1 MKSQIQD
8 FQECLDF
15 MMKNEGWRRIYESAP
30 RGAKASLEYSFD
42 SAHCAYTGKRR
53 SLEEI
58 KEIALENP
66 ITHTKEDWSYLIMI
80 FPNSPSR
87 PYYEKRIAEISE

>member
-1 MKSQIQD
+1 MKAQIQD

-15 MMKNEGWRRIYESAP
+15 MMKNEGWRRIYKSAP

-42 SAHCAYTGKRR
+42 SSYCAHIDKKRT
-53 SLEEI
+53 LEEI
-58 KEIALENP
+58 KEIAAKNP
-66 ITHTKEDWSYLIMI
+66 IKHTKEDWSYLIMI

-87 PYYEKRIAEISE
+87 PYYEKRLEEISE